1 MKYGCLTAKVT
12 LNHQSEQRQLIAIM
26 LMYGV
31 HITVCSFDVSA
42 YYRHNTFFLSK
53 HYCLLKGWQDNGQL

>member
-1 MKYGCLTAKVT
+1 MKYGCLTDKVT

-42 YYRHNTFFLSK
+42 YYRHNTFFFIK
-53 HYCLLKGWQDNGQL
+53 TLLFTQRMAR